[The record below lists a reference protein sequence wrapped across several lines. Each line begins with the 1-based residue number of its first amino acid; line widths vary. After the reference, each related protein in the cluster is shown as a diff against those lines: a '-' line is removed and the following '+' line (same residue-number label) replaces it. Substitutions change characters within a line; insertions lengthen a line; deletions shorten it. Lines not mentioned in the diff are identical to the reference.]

1 MTLRTRILVA
11 TTAMVAVA
19 SPVLGAT
26 VGATAPPPADP
37 PAVTLTDLPP
47 IDLPVDLA
55 WRDGDP
61 ALYVVTQ
68 HGKIE
73 QVNADTVTTV
83 LDIGDLIAFGG
94 EQGLLGLTFAP
105 SGDLAYVNYTDNN
118 GDTTIAELAVDAA
131 GTFNR
136 ESLRILLVIEQPY
149 ENHNGGDLTFGPD
162 GMLYIGMGDG
172 GAGGDPERRS
182 QDLTTLLGKMLRID
196 PSQPSSG
203 PSGDLQYSI
212 PADNPFVGQEGARGE
227 IWSVGVRNPWRFSFD
242 AETGDLW
249 IADVG
254 QNAVEEIDV
263 APADGNGLNAGLG
276 LNFGW
281 SGYEGNDVYNSDVV
295 VEGHHPPIYTY
306 PHDGRC
312 SVSGGVRARGEGAGP
327 LAGWYVFGDY
337 CTGQVFALGVS
348 GAGTEMVA
356 TGDAVEIATTSGINA
371 VVSGP
376 NGEVYVLAAGVQRID
391 PA

>member
-1 MTLRTRILVA
+1 MTSRTRTLVA
-11 TTAMVAVA
+11 ATVLALAPTA
-19 SPVLGAT
+19 LGAA
-26 VGATAPPPADP
+26 VGATAPPAAVP

-47 IDLPVDLA
+47 IDGPVDLA
-55 WRDGDP
+55 WRDADP
-61 ALYVVTQ
+61 ALFVVTQ
-68 HGKIE
+68 GGTIE
-73 QVNADTVTTV
+73 RVEGDTVTTV
-83 LDIGDLIAFGG
+83 LDIGDLISFGG
-94 EQGLLGLTFAP
+94 EQGLLGLAFAP
-105 SGDLAYVNYTDNN
+105 SGELAYVNFTDGN
-118 GDTTIAELAVDAA
+118 GDTNVAEFAVDAA
-131 GTFNR
+131 GVFNR
-136 ESLRILLVIEQPY
+136 DSLRTILVVEQPY

-196 PSQPSSG
+196 PST
-203 PSGDLQYSI
+203 PSGDVQYTI
-212 PADNPFVGQEGARGE
+212 PADNPFVGHEGARGE
-227 IWSVGVRNPWRFSFD
+227 IWSVGLRNPWRFAFD

-281 SGYEGNDVYNSDVV
+281 SGFEGNDVYNADVV
-295 VEGHHPPIYTY
+295 VEGHYPPILTY

-312 SVSGGVRARGEGAGP
+312 SVSGGERARGEGAGS
-327 LAGWYVFGDY
+327 LAGWYLYGDY
-337 CTGQVFALGVS
+337 CTGQLFALGVT
-348 GAGTEMVA
+348 GEGTEMAA
-356 TGDAVEIATTSGINA
+356 TGEAFEIATTGSITA
-371 VVSGP
+371 IVSGP
-376 NGEVYVLAAGVQRID
+376 TGEVYVLGSAGVQRID